1 MTTKA
6 LSRMTPS
13 VPSVFENF
21 FKPWNEWLQP
31 AEWMDRV
38 MTIPSVNIQEKKD
51 EFSVTLA
58 VPGMKK
64 SDFKIELEGNQ
75 LIISSEK
82 EETAENKEENY
93 SRKEYNYSSF
103 CRSFTLP
110 DSVDAGK
117 ISANYRDGVLSLLL
131 PKKEDAKK
139 ASVSKQ
145 IEVN

>member
-6 LSRMTPS
+6 LSTMKPQ
-13 VPSVFENF
+13 VPSVFDNF

-31 AEWMDRV
+31 NEWVNRV
-38 MTIPSVNIQEKKD
+38 MTVPSVNIREQKD
-51 EFSVTLA
+51 DFSVTLA

-64 SDFKIELEGNQ
+64 SDFKIELDGNQ
-75 LIISSEK
+75 MMISSEK
-82 EETAENKEENY
+82 EETTENSEENY

-110 DSVDAGK
+110 ESVDTGK
-117 ISANYRDGVLSLLL
+117 ISATYRDGLLSLLL
-131 PKKEDAKK
+131 PKKEEAKK
-139 ASVSKQ
+139 ASVHKQ